1 MIEVNNINKTFGKNK
16 VLDDV
21 SFTFESGKTNLVIGA
36 SGSGKTTL
44 IKCMV
49 GLHNPDSGR
58 ILFNNQSIEEVDKKS
73 RRKLRKKSECFFKE
87 EHYLII

>member
-1 MIEVNNINKTFGKNK
+1 MIEVKNINKTFGKNK

-21 SFTFESGKTNLVIGA
+21 SFVFESGKTNLVIGA

-49 GLHNPDSGR
+49 GLHMPDSGK
-58 ILFNNQSIEEVDKKS
+58 ILF
-73 RRKLRKKSECFFKE
+73 KLK
-87 EHYLII
+87 

>member
-1 MIEVNNINKTFGKNK
+1 MIEVKNIHKTFGDNH
-16 VLDDV
+16 VLKDV
-21 SFTFESGKTNLVIGA
+21 SFTFQTGKTNLVIGA

-49 GLHNPDSGR
+49 GLHNLDSGS
-58 ILFNNQSIEEVDKKS
+58 ILFNKSSFDDLDKKKNETLEK
-73 RRKLRKKSECFFKE
+73 KLECFFKE